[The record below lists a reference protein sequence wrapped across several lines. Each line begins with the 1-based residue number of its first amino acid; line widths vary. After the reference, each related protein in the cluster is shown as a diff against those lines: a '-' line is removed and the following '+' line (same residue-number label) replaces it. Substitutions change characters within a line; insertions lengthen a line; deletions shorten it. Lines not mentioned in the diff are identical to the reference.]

1 MISMGSATRILLSL
15 ILVLTVGLT
24 ACGRR
29 GSLERPEARY
39 PEVAADPSTKQS
51 QAPDRRIPI
60 LDDIIH

>member
-15 ILVLTVGLT
+15 VLVLTVGLS

-51 QAPDRRIPI
+51 EAPDRRIPI

>member
-15 ILVLTVGLT
+15 VLVLTVGLS

>member
-1 MISMGSATRILLSL
+1 MVAMGSAVRILLSFA
-15 ILVLTVGLT
+15 LVLAIGLS

-39 PEVAADPSTKQS
+39 PEVAADPSTRQS
-51 QAPDRRIPI
+51 KAPDRRIPI

>member
-1 MISMGSATRILLSL
+1 MVVMGTAARILLSL
-15 ILVLTVGLT
+15 ALVLTVGLSG
-24 ACGRR
+24 CGRR

-51 QAPDRRIPI
+51 ESPDRRIPI

>member
-1 MISMGSATRILLSL
+1 MVVMGSAARILVSL
-15 ILVLTVGLT
+15 ALVLTIGLSG
-24 ACGRR
+24 CGRR

-51 QAPDRRIPI
+51 EAPDRRIPI